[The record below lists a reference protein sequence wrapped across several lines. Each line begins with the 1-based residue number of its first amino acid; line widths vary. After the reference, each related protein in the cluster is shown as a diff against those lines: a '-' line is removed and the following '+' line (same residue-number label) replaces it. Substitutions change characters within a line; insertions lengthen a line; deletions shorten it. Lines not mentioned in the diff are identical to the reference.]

1 MPNVTIKLSVSIQL
15 KAWIQRKGKTL
26 GIKPT
31 ATTTT
36 SILSRIRKIE
46 EDPDFQ
52 TILKIEGGDFIS
64 LLEKFAAEGKKRRGY
79 K

>member
-1 MPNVTIKLSVSIQL
+1 MPNVTIKLSVSLQL
-15 KAWIQRKGKTL
+15 KAWIQQKGADL

-36 SILSRIRKIE
+36 CILSRVRKIE

-52 TILKIEGGDFIS
+52 SILKIEGGDFIS